1 MFCLPVDEIEIDGV
15 VFTKYYSIYLP
26 DESMVVLSDLHIGF
40 EEVMAQKGL
49 ILPKLQ
55 KNRIL
60 NILEKNFD
68 KFSPSKILIDGDFKH
83 EFSKNVRQEWRE
95 ITEIIEFIKSRS
107 ELIVVRG
114 NHDNYLK
121 NILARYSI
129 TLHNY
134 YRTKDFTFI
143 HGDKKMDWK
152 GTVIIGHEHP
162 SIKIRDSVG
171 GLLNLPVFLHGKNI
185 IVLPSPSVYSSG
197 SDILGNEI
205 ISPVL
210 SDFNMDDLDCIGIDE
225 KIGILEM
232 GKIKDIKEL

>member
-1 MFCLPVDEIEIDGV
+1 MDELEINGI

-26 DESMVVLSDLHIGF
+26 EENMVVLSDLHIGF

-55 KNRIL
+55 KNRII

-68 KFSPSKILIDGDFKH
+68 KFSPKRILINGDFKH
-83 EFSKNVRQEWRE
+83 EFSRNVRQEWNE

-121 NILARYSI
+121 NILSKYSI
-129 TLHNY
+129 ILHNQY
-134 YRTKDFTFI
+134 KTKNFTFL
-143 HGDKKMDWK
+143 HGDKLMEWS
-152 GTVIIGHEHP
+152 GTLVIGHEHP

-171 GLLNLPVFLHGKNI
+171 GLLNLPVFLFGKNMV
-185 IVLPSPSVYSSG
+185 VLPSPSIYSSG

-210 SDFNMDDLDCIGIDE
+210 SNFNVNEMYCLAIDE

-232 GKIKDIKEL
+232 GKIKEIREL